1 MSANCPVGL
10 ISGDI
15 VRGDPGQPRQPR
27 FRSVSFA
34 NRRGVSS
41 SRAKRRGDADQLF
54 VEQHDR
60 SPLGPAAVRPLSVYR
75 LNRGLQLKASG
86 AIATRRFGKMAFR
99 LFDQW
104 QRPMLGMLLQERN
117 VPAVQTPP
125 RGSAGFAVE

>member
-41 SRAKRRGDADQLF
+41 SRAKRRGDADELF

-60 SPLGPAAVRPLSVYR
+60 NPLGPAAARPLSVYR
-75 LNRGLQLKASG
+75 LNRGLELKA
-86 AIATRRFGKMAFR
+86 AAVTATGRFAEMEFR
-99 LFDQW
+99 LFDEW
-104 QRPMLGMLLQERN
+104 QRPLL
-117 VPAVQTPP
+117 
-125 RGSAGFAVE
+125 